1 VLAARFVSEPESVA
15 LDPLVE
21 ERVQRSSTLG
31 TLTEANRLFD
41 QGDAESARRRLDES
55 LDVLKK
61 SRSAAVAKAPAARR
75 KEVDEQFAR
84 QEAALGSAASAFA
97 APPPG
102 VSAEEAEREG
112 KAGVRRNQA
121 AATDLAF

>member
-61 SRSAAVAKAPAARR
+61 SRSAAVAKAPVAKR

-102 VSAEEAEREG
+102 VSAEEVERGG

-121 AATDLAF
+121 AAADLAF